1 MRIAPMPAVHA
12 TDFLAVHAP
21 YRLHTE
27 PHGEILEGGRVD
39 DRGALLRMITGQRV

>member
-1 MRIAPMPAVHA
+1 MQISPMTAVHA